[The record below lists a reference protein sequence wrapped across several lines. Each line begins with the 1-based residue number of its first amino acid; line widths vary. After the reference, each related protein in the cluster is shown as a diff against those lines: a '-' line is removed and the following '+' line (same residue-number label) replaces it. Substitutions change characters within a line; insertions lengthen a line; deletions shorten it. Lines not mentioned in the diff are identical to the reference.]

1 MGQQQC
7 KWVSLPSD
15 SAEDLVSSDI
25 DDELGGHCSAHA
37 REVSK
42 KVAALADKYGWAT
55 DPEVQQALSQT
66 DLPSYRRIL
75 EHHRSAEP
83 RWDEAVH
90 GSFSGDRRVQSLALG
105 GFVFENLSVYTVLV
119 QLLHPAMVQ
128 SHGHPPRVL
137 DVGCGTGF
145 LTAVLARLVAP
156 RRGSVVAI
164 DLFVRQVE
172 HAQRTMS
179 ACYPELLP
187 YVSFAVA
194 NGLDYRD
201 PLGLPF
207 DAIAVACQAT
217 EVPQGLV
224 RQLAPGGR
232 LVAPV
237 GRPQQHEDPTGRA
250 RPHHKYWLVQ
260 KDAFGSVV
268 YSGRAGPI
276 SVNFVPLL
284 PSSPLKQPTQS
295 PCPVPLA
302 APDHGRRSACPTA
315 AVDTPPRATPVA
327 TVAMP
332 GKRPTVHG
340 APLSLRAAGSMHSAN
355 TVPLGVQPGMAC
367 AVGAWSV
374 GQPLNSIQQR
384 PLVGR

>member
-15 SAEDLVSSDI
+15 SAEDLGEASD
-25 DDELGGHCSAHA
+25 DDELEHCSAHA

-55 DPEVQQALSQT
+55 DPEVQQALAQT

-75 EHHRSAEP
+75 EQHRSAEP

-90 GSFSGDRRVQSLALG
+90 GTFSGDRRVQSLALG

-119 QLLHPAMVQ
+119 QLLHPAIVR

-156 RRGSVVAI
+156 RGGCVVAI

-237 GRPQQHEDPTGRA
+237 GRPQQHEDPTGKA

-260 KDAFGSVV
+260 KDACGTVV
-268 YSGRAGPI
+268 FNGRAGPI

-284 PSSPLKQPTQS
+284 PSSPSKQPVQS
-295 PCPVPLA
+295 PCPVSLV
-302 APDHGRRSACPTA
+302 APDRGQGRACPAA
-315 AVDTPPRATPVA
+315 AVDPPPRDSPVT
-327 TVAMP
+327 TVAIP
-332 GKRPTVHG
+332 GNRPTVRG
-340 APLSLRAAGSMHSAN
+340 APLSLHAAGSMRSAN
-355 TVPLGVQPGMAC
+355 ALPVGVQPSMAC
-367 AVGAWSV
+367 AVRTWSL
-374 GQPLNSIQQR
+374 GQPLSSVQPR